1 MIRPNSG
8 EAFLIE
14 EHKTKYWANS
24 GDACVHRSCAQKKWL
39 PFFYRAATLFHAHL
53 ISLISSIHRH
63 KQLFP
68 VDLLRFQ
75 RFSLRIV
82 ADALCVHTTIHPTTS
97 WLLYRPAQVG

>member
-39 PFFYRAATLFHAHL
+39 PFFTGQPLFFTL
-53 ISLISSIHRH
+53 I
-63 KQLFP
+63 
-68 VDLLRFQ
+68 
-75 RFSLRIV
+75 
-82 ADALCVHTTIHPTTS
+82 
-97 WLLYRPAQVG
+97 